1 MLCISLN
8 DCPTL
13 ATCCILSLLTAV
25 FTYHSHTQAKVA
37 AKEREA
43 SENEHQ
49 LRQEVRHTHELLSK
63 SSRELEQLRA
73 ELSHQAAASSEK
85 QAHLISQEKDKILR
99 VSKCLF
105 L

>member
-1 MLCISLN
+1 MIPN
-8 DCPTL
+8 
-13 ATCCILSLLTAV
+13 
-25 FTYHSHTQAKVA
+25 TQGKVT

-73 ELSHQAAASSEK
+73 ELNHQAAASSEK
-85 QAHLISQEKDKILR
+85 QAQLMSQEKDRILK
-99 VSKCLF
+99 VSECHFPLSY